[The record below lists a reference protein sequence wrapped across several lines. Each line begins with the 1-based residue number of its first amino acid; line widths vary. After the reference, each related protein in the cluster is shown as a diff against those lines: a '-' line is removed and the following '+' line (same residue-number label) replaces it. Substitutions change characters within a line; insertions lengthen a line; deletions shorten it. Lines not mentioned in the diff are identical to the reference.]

1 MKKLKWNFALLAT
14 LTLFFFTG
22 CRDKHYEYYNSG
34 KPREIVE
41 VDKET
46 GKPDGSYK
54 EFYENGNLKVE
65 GNFKEGKQHGSY
77 KKYYSNG
84 EIHIKGSY
92 KDGKLDGVRKT
103 YYENGELEEKEK
115 YKMGKRDGSYKK
127 YDKEGQLRIEASF
140 VNDNL
145 TDDYT
150 EYYSNGKKRFVTSY
164 NDSGALDGKYEE
176 YYDDGNLKVKTSFK
190 NDRLNGTY
198 ESYYP
203 KGDAPTAEKQ
213 ALFTFK
219 DNKLNGATEIY
230 MNGELFFKGEFKNG
244 DFAHT
249 ESLKDSRDGHKY
261 PTVTIG
267 GVTWMAQ
274 NLNYKTKHSM
284 CYNKKHENCEK
295 YGQLYDN
302 RDYKEACPT
311 GWRLPTGDEFA
322 ELVSVLEELSG
333 NLDIIPIPTLVPGE
347 GIFGENSIYHD
358 GGKYKSG
365 HRPYMTYGENAR
377 KKLTAYFSKGNYYA
391 QSDAMR
397 SAAFNKRP
405 SGKEGFADRSKYMN
419 WDLFGFSAEPI
430 PYADEGYEINFQK
443 VGGSYFTSSS
453 GESLKRNLFSVN
465 GDLSS
470 SEAVYQLNLGSPRE
484 YDNKLK
490 RYNRGYYYPIRC
502 VKGSD
507 GNGVEN
513 SNVSDNAPEA
523 NVPAAAE
530 EANSVKQD
538 NPTENSLTDSRDG
551 KKYKTVNVGGK
562 VWMAE
567 NLNFKSADSWCY
579 DNSEQNCNEYG
590 RLYSWNAARKACPSG
605 WRMASDSEWGS
616 VAGNSTSFGIKTA
629 GFRNA
634 KGKFEL
640 LGKRADFWTAD
651 DAGDKGKYHYYSAS
665 AGSIDKNTYS
675 KKGGM
680 SVRCVQSKGI
690 ALRQRPIVRAL
701 RKRDVFQVSKEI
713 QI

>member
-1 MKKLKWNFALLAT
+1 MENNKICFAVFAGIFFLNAFLIGCSRVEIEDYYSDGTLKE
-14 LTLFFFTG
+14 
-22 CRDKHYEYYNSG
+22 RYQ
-34 KPREIVE
+34 I
-41 VDKET
+41 DKET
-46 GKPDGSYK
+46 QKKDGSYK
-54 EFYENGNLKVE
+54 
-65 GNFKEGKQHGSY
+65 SY
-77 KKYYSNG
+77 HSNG
-84 EIHIKGSY
+84 QLE
-92 KDGKLDGVRKT
+92 VKT
-103 YYENGELEEKEK
+103 S

-127 YDKEGQLRIEASF
+127 YDKEGELRIIASLEE
-140 VNDNL
+140 DNL
-145 TDDYT
+145 VGDYT
-150 EYYSNGKKRFVTSY
+150 EYYSNGNKRFAVSY

-203 KGDAPTAEKQ
+203 KGEAPTAAKQ
-213 ALFTFK
+213 VMFTFK
-219 DNKLNGATEIY
+219 DNKLNGDAEIY
-230 MNGELFFKGEFKNG
+230 MNGEVFFKGKFKDG

-249 ESLKDSRDGHKY
+249 EFLKDSRDGHKY

-322 ELVSVLEELSG
+322 ELVGVLEELSG
-333 NLDIIPIPTLVPGE
+333 NLDIIPVLTLVPGD
-347 GIFGENSIYHD
+347 GFLGKNPYLYGGE
-358 GGKYKSG
+358 YKSG
-365 HRPYMTYGENAR
+365 HRPYLSYGSNAR
-377 KKLTAYFSKGNYYA
+377 RDNRSYFSKGNYYG
-391 QSDAMR
+391 QTDAIR
-397 SAAFNKRP
+397 SGAFNKRP
-405 SGKEGFADRSKYMN
+405 SGKDGFGDRSKYMN
-419 WDLFGFSAEPI
+419 WDLFGFSAEEI
-430 PYADEGYEINFQK
+430 PYYGSGFGSFQRE
-443 VGGSYFTSSS
+443 GGSYFTSTS
-453 GESLKRNLFSVN
+453 GASLERNLFSVN

-470 SEAVYQLNLGSPRE
+470 SEAVFKLNLNSPGE
-484 YDNKLK
+484 YDNKLE
-490 RYNRGYYYPIRC
+490 RYNQGYYYPIRC

-513 SNVSDNAPEA
+513 SNESDKALEAMAPT
-523 NVPAAAE
+523 AE
-530 EANSVKQD
+530 KKQD
-538 NPTENSLTDSRDG
+538 TPVGESMTDSRDG
-551 KKYKTVNVGGK
+551 KTYKTVKIGNQ

-567 NLNFKSADSWCY
+567 NLSFKLGDSWCY

-590 RLYSWNAARKACPSG
+590 RLYTWNAAQKACPDG
-605 WRMASDSEWGS
+605 WRMASDREWDA
-616 VAGNSTSFGIKTA
+616 VASNSASFGIKTA

-680 SVRCVQSKGI
+680 SVRCVQASACDDIDWDLFQGDSPSAEAYRTGLEEKGC
-690 ALRQRPIVRAL
+690 
-701 RKRDVFQVSKEI
+701 VSGK
-713 QI
+713 